1 MSFARA
7 IAESEFRDA
16 SSRSARNGT
25 QPSAGHGKGA
35 RLAEST
41 RQARKTQHAML
52 PLLRAMARA
61 EAPKA
66 KVRDSRDKRQARAHR
81 AMIKRAEYAIAY
93 LSLTP
98 NAWAETEARAIARAF
113 VRAAYRKRAALCA
126 RAIVDANAIGGLE
139 CARALVAHVTI
150 LAHRGHVTRNDEPDR
165 GFTIAIVRAFES
177 AFDAVTGAAYATAR
191 KIACGTSRA
200 LSNAHDAVSFDGA
213 AWSRADL
220 NQRAQI
226 VGQSADVVPQARA
239 ALRAAYLRR
248 KFAKKTD
255 RATTQGKPIA
265 IARKRIAPNPIEW
278 ARDDS
283 GRIVLDNRSDWHR
296 RARLYR

>member
-1 MSFARA
+1 MINRA
-7 IAESEFRDA
+7 
-16 SSRSARNGT
+16 
-25 QPSAGHGKGA
+25 Q
-35 RLAEST
+35 
-41 RQARKTQHAML
+41 
-52 PLLRAMARA
+52 
-61 EAPKA
+61 
-66 KVRDSRDKRQARAHR
+66 
-81 AMIKRAEYAIAY
+81 YAIAY

-98 NAWAETEARAIARAF
+98 NAWAETEARAVARAF

-126 RAIVDANAIGGLE
+126 RAIVEANAIGGLE

-150 LAHRGHVTRNDEPDR
+150 LAHHGNVARNEEPDR
-165 GFTIAIVRAFES
+165 GFTIAIVRGLES
-177 AFDAVTGAAYATAR
+177 AFEAVTGAAYATAR

-200 LSNAHDAVSFDGA
+200 LSNAHDSVSFDGA

-220 NQRAQI
+220 NQRARI
-226 VGQSADVVPQARA
+226 VGRSADVVPQARA

-248 KFAKKTD
+248 KFAKTD

-265 IARKRIAPNPIEW
+265 IARKRIGPNPIEW

-283 GRIVLDNRSDWHR
+283 GRIVIDNRSAWHR